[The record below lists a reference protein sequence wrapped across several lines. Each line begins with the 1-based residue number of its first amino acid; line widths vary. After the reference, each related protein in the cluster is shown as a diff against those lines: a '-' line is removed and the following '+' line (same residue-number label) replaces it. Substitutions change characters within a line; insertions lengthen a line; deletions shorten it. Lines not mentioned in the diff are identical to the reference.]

1 MVNLHGNRGLT
12 AGFLRGIIPDM
23 THPLRTYR
31 HKVGITLD
39 HLASQVGA
47 TKSTLSRIESGARFP
62 SVDLISRL
70 VVASDGLLRADDFL
84 PVRQP
89 LPAQSATVNVD
100 C

>member
-1 MVNLHGNRGLT
+1 LT
-12 AGFLRGIIPDM
+12 GGFLRGIILGM

-39 HLASQVGA
+39 RLASQVGA
-47 TKSTLSRIESGARFP
+47 AKSTLSRIEGGTRFP

-84 PVRQP
+84 PVRQSIHM
-89 LPAQSATVNVD
+89 QTTRVNVD